1 MTAAT
6 GSRQHRAGEVAADR
20 IIHIMGTLVGVVGS
34 AILVGIAALT
44 ADRQVFYASVVYSF
58 CLLTMLACSAAYH
71 LVSNPSRRE
80 SLRQLDHA
88 AIFLMI
94 AGTYTPFTTCRPH
107 GVWAI

>member
-44 ADRQVFYASVVYSF
+44 ADRPVF
-58 CLLTMLACSAAYH
+58 
-71 LVSNPSRRE
+71 
-80 SLRQLDHA
+80 
-88 AIFLMI
+88 
-94 AGTYTPFTTCRPH
+94 
-107 GVWAI
+107 